1 LQLARRR
8 GGQRGKYLE
17 EVLYLS
23 GCLLIVAATALLS
36 WIAALYVVGVM
47 LILAGVLVGLLQ
59 AHVKFGRP
67 TVQVESRDS
76 ILENNDDE

>member
-1 LQLARRR
+1 VKSFF
-8 GGQRGKYLE
+8 GKYLE

>member
-1 LQLARRR
+1 
-8 GGQRGKYLE
+8 
-17 EVLYLS
+17 
-23 GCLLIVAATALLS
+23 
-36 WIAALYVVGVM
+36 M